1 MSSNSSSS
9 SAWPRCA
16 LVACLAFP
24 IMAIACGTQ
33 SSETEGSSPS
43 TIDASR
49 PATPSTQARLSAVSR
64 APQAARALIRASAS
78 GSSSYEIEVQSPT
91 GFSPKAFDPVLRIG
105 GKEFSRSRESK
116 SVGEYGAIFSVE
128 KADFDALADASDIS
142 VGYGRKFARPVK
154 LGRLDK
160 RSLAVR

>member
-9 SAWPRCA
+9 SAWQRCA
-16 LVACLAFP
+16 LAAGLVFP
-24 IMAIACGTQ
+24 MMAIACGTQ
-33 SSETEGSSPS
+33 SSEPEGSSPS
-43 TIDASR
+43 AVDVRQQAK
-49 PATPSTQARLSAVSR
+49 PATQARLSAVSR
-64 APQAARALIRASAS
+64 APRSARALIRASAS
-78 GSSSYEIEVQSPT
+78 GTSSYEIEVQSPT
-91 GFSPKAFDPVLRIG
+91 GFSPMAFDPVLRIG

-116 SVGEYGAIFSVE
+116 SVGEYGAVFSVE

-142 VGYGRKFARPVK
+142 VGYGRKFARPIN